1 MNRSDAGVGCWV
13 RLGFPSRGEKQGM
26 DAMRFARRDATLYL
40 GEAAGSADRPDPL
53 LVVYLLSIASQRK
66 TLA

>member
-1 MNRSDAGVGCWV
+1 M
-13 RLGFPSRGEKQGM
+13 GFPLRGEKQGM
-26 DAMRFARRDATLYL
+26 VAMRFARRDATLYL

-53 LVVYLLSIASQRK
+53 LVAFLRHIASQRK